1 MRDQQLSLSEQVM
14 MRDVDGQVVLLDLRS
29 GCYFTLDGSAV
40 DILPVLLESA
50 SVGAALARLVAI
62 IDVDEATLEA
72 DLVALIGELQ
82 TKGLVKL
89 A

>member
-1 MRDQQLSLSEQVM
+1 M

-29 GCYFTLDGSAV
+29 ESYFTLDGSAV
-40 DILPVLLESA
+40 EILPVLLESA

-62 IDVDEATLEA
+62 FDVDEATLEA

-82 TKGLVKL
+82 AAGLVKL